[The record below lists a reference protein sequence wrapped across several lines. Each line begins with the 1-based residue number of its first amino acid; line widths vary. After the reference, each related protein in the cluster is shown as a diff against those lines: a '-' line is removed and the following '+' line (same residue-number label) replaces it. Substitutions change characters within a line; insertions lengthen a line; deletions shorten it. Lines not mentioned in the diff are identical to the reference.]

1 MEREEILIRTAFA
14 CMASDG
20 YINEQEINLVKSY
33 LTADGLFD
41 GNELD
46 QELEKLVIE
55 FNQDSRRFILDYFK
69 MLKSEH
75 LTTDDQ
81 VSIAEFAIGIIRAD
95 EVIDYREVQFFKHI
109 RSCLS
114 LSDCEL
120 INRVE
125 DIEEYLERDI
135 SDKLDL
141 GFDDDQFFSTFN
153 SKQVSIIRT
162 SKSTNENL

>member
-1 MEREEILIRTAFA
+1 MERSKLLLRTAFVS
-14 CMASDG
+14 MASDG
-20 YINEQEINLVKSY
+20 SINEQEINLVKSY

-41 GNELD
+41 GNELA

-69 MLKSEH
+69 MLKTED

-114 LSDCEL
+114 LSDSEL

-141 GFDDDQFFSTFN
+141 GFDDDQFFSTY
-153 SKQVSIIRT
+153 SRTHVSII
-162 SKSTNENL
+162 KSN

>member
-1 MEREEILIRTAFA
+1 MERSKLLLRTAFV

-20 YINEQEINLVKSY
+20 SINEQEINLVKSY

-41 GNELD
+41 ANEID
-46 QELEKLVIE
+46 QELEKLISE
-55 FNQDSRRFILDYFK
+55 FNQDSRRFILDYFN
-69 MLKSEH
+69 MLRSEH

-109 RSCLS
+109 RSCLAI
-114 LSDCEL
+114 SDCEI

-135 SDKLDL
+135 SDKLDI

-153 SKQVSIIRT
+153 SKQVSIIKT
-162 SKSTNENL
+162 TKSTNENL